1 MTFRLFSSVILGTLI
16 SAVTLYLAFRN
27 VPFPELV
34 NYLVSIR
41 FVWILPAVALV
52 IIGFALRALRWQYIM
67 GASHQIGFWQAFHP
81 LMIGFAI
88 NCVLPGRVG
97 ELARPVVLRRQVDVP
112 LTTGLAT
119 VVVERVF
126 DLFMLLLLFM
136 WVSAGMQ
143 IDPEIEIRF
152 GEYAL
157 NRDTLAVIFNGM
169 VTISMLL
176 VVALILLGLHR
187 TRSVLNGLILVLPR
201 LLFFV
206 GAAGKKRIVDRICQ
220 PTVRII
226 ENVGTGIML
235 IKRPKRMSVCLLL
248 SACIW
253 ILAAVSYYLFSLGCP
268 DIRLS
273 LIEITAMMVIIC
285 FVIALPSVPGFWG
298 LWEAGGVFA
307 LMLFG
312 VAEKD
317 AAGFTL
323 ANHAVQMFPV
333 ILVGMLSAWING
345 INIMQV
351 SYRNTTHSR

>member
-1 MTFRLFSSVILGTLI
+1 MTFRLFISITVGTLV

-27 VPFPELV
+27 VPFPALAD
-34 NYLVSIR
+34 YLLSIN
-41 FVWILPAVALV
+41 FIWLIPAVTLV
-52 IIGFALRALRWQYIM
+52 IVGFALRALRWQYIM

-97 ELARPVVLRRQVDVP
+97 ELARPIVLRRQVDVP

-119 VVVERVF
+119 IVVERVF
-126 DLFMLLLLFM
+126 DLLMLVLLFM
-136 WVSAGMQ
+136 WVSAGVH
-143 IDPEIEIRF
+143 IDPQTEIRF
-152 GEYAL
+152 GATTL
-157 NRDTLAVIFNGM
+157 NRDTLTIIFNSM
-169 VTISMLL
+169 VFAGVLL
-176 VVALILLGLHR
+176 VAALVVLGLQRTRRVLNDLILH
-187 TRSVLNGLILVLPR
+187 LPR
-201 LLFFV
+201 VLFFI
-206 GAAGKKRIVDRICQ
+206 GAAGKQRIVDRICR
-220 PTVRII
+220 PAVRIM

-253 ILAAVSYYLFSLGCP
+253 LIAALSYYLFSLGCP
-268 DIRLS
+268 DIRLT
-273 LIEITAMMVIIC
+273 LAEISAMMVIIC
-285 FVIALPSVPGFWG
+285 FAIALPSVPGFWG

-333 ILVGMLSAWING
+333 ILIGLVSAWING

-351 SYRNTTHSR
+351 SYHK

>member
-1 MTFRLFSSVILGTLI
+1 MTLRLFISIIFGTLI

-27 VPFPELV
+27 VPFPVLV
-34 NYLVSIR
+34 DYLMSIN
-41 FVWILPAVALV
+41 FIWLLPAVTLV
-52 IIGFALRALRWQYIM
+52 IFGFALRALRWQYIM
-67 GASHQIGFWQAFHP
+67 GAAHRIVFWQAFHP

-97 ELARPVVLRRQVDVP
+97 ELARPIILRRQADIP

-126 DLFMLLLLFM
+126 DLSMLLLLFV
-136 WVSAGMQ
+136 WVSTGVQ
-143 IDPEIEIRF
+143 IDPSIEIRF
-152 GEYAL
+152 GQSVL

-169 VTISMLL
+169 VVASAIL
-176 VVALILLGLHR
+176 VTALILLGVHR
-187 TRSVLNGLILVLPR
+187 TRKVLNDLVLLLPR
-201 LLFFV
+201 FLFFLGSSGKQRVEKRLCRPAV
-206 GAAGKKRIVDRICQ
+206 G
-220 PTVRII
+220 II
-226 ENVGTGIML
+226 ENVGAGIQL
-235 IKRPKRMSVCLLL
+235 IRRPKRLVVCLAL
-248 SACIW
+248 SASIW
-253 ILAAVSYYLFSLGCP
+253 ALAAISYYLFSLGCP
-268 DIRLS
+268 DIRLT
-273 LIEITAMMVIIC
+273 LAEISAMMVIIC

-333 ILVGMLSAWING
+333 ILVGLISAWING

-351 SYRNTTHSR
+351 SYQK

>member
-1 MTFRLFSSVILGTLI
+1 MTIRLFISIIVGTLM

-27 VPFPELV
+27 VPFPALV
-34 NYLVSIR
+34 DYLVSID
-41 FVWILPAVALV
+41 FIWLLPAVILV
-52 IIGFALRALRWQYIM
+52 LAGFALRALRWQYIM
-67 GASHQIGFWQAFHP
+67 GASHRIGFWQAFHP
-81 LMIGFAI
+81 VMIGFAI

-97 ELARPVVLRRQVDVP
+97 ELARPVVLRRQVEVP

-119 VVVERVF
+119 IVVERVF
-126 DLFMLLLLFM
+126 DLLMLLLLFM
-136 WVSAGMQ
+136 WFWSSVR
-143 IDPEIEIRF
+143 IDPAIEIQF
-152 GEYAL
+152 ADVTL
-157 NRDTLAVIFNGM
+157 NRDTLAVIFKGM
-169 VTISMLL
+169 LVAGMLL
-176 VVALILLGLHR
+176 VAGLILLGLQR
-187 TRSVLNGLILVLPR
+187 TRSWLNRVILQLPG

-206 GAAGKKRIVDRICQ
+206 GTAGKRRIVDRICR

-226 ENVGTGIML
+226 ENVGVGIQL
-235 IKRPKRMSVCLLL
+235 IKRPKRMSVCLAL
-248 SACIW
+248 SALIW
-253 ILAAVSYYLFSLGCP
+253 FLAAVSYYLFSLGCP
-268 DIRLS
+268 DIRLT
-273 LIEITAMMVIIC
+273 LAEISAMMVIIC

-333 ILVGMLSAWING
+333 ILAGLLSAWING

-351 SYRNTTHSR
+351 SYRK

>member
-1 MTFRLFSSVILGTLI
+1 MTVKFFISIVLGTLV

-34 NYLVSIR
+34 DYLLSINYFWL
-41 FVWILPAVALV
+41 LPTVALV

-67 GASHQIGFWQAFHP
+67 GASYRIGFWQAFHP
-81 LMIGFAI
+81 VMIGFAI

-97 ELARPVVLRRQVDVP
+97 ELARPIVLKRQAAVP

-126 DLFMLLLLFM
+126 DLFMLLILFM
-136 WVSAGMQ
+136 WVSASVQ
-143 IDPEIEIRF
+143 INPEIEIRF
-152 GEYAL
+152 GEIIL
-157 NRDTLAVIFNGM
+157 NRDTLTVIFNGM
-169 VTISMLL
+169 VVASMLL
-176 VVALILLGLHR
+176 AAALILLGLQR
-187 TRSVLNGLILVLPR
+187 TRRLLNDLILQLPR

-206 GAAGKKRIVDRICQ
+206 GAQGKNRIVDRICR
-220 PTVRII
+220 PLVGII
-226 ENVGTGIML
+226 ENVGSGIML
-235 IKRPKRMSVCLLL
+235 IKRPRRMSVCLVL

-253 ILAAVSYYLFSLGCP
+253 ALAAVSYYLFSLGCP
-268 DIRLS
+268 DIRLT
-273 LIEITAMMVIIC
+273 LAEISAMMVIIC

-307 LMLFG
+307 LVLFG

-333 ILVGMLSAWING
+333 ILVGLVSAWING

-351 SYRNTTHSR
+351 SYQQ